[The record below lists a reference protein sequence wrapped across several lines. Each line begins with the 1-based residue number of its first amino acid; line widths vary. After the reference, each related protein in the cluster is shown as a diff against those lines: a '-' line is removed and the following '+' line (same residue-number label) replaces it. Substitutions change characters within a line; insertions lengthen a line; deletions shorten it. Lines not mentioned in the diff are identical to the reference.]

1 MTTVQE
7 LPQHTNITI
16 PKRPDMNLSS
26 VYDRDFFMAFDLQH
40 FKLERIGQNEP
51 VSSVSG
57 SDLGASRTIISPE
70 DKENG
75 PDLADE
81 LVGPE
86 TVPNGYSE
94 LPLDLQQNGQSNTN
108 PPLEQMQE
116 TAVNDVDTQSENM
129 DDSESDDSQD
139 DETDIEPSDKEQK
152 GGATFLENIQ
162 YYAHRYL
169 VKPIQDKIYGPSNET
184 INLTAEEELTSPN
197 IPNKNIVI
205 TFPRRPT
212 IQTLAQISAEL
223 KEEPASFFNF
233 SNTGISYLTLENILK
248 DLLIHFEMFNKE
260 DVIITQIRPE
270 FIYVV
275 QDRYLLLDGE
285 SIAELDKD
293 DTMQKSQI
301 STANKAV
308 LNLVFDLLDK
318 KDRDVVVGLAEIR
331 GTKIYKLLRR
341 LELED
346 VFEWV

>member
-7 LPQHTNITI
+7 FPQHTNIII
-16 PKRPDMNLSS
+16 PKRPDLNLSS
-26 VYDRDFFMAFDLQH
+26 VYDRDFFMAFDLQQ

-51 VSSVSG
+51 VGSG
-57 SDLGASRTIISPE
+57 SDLGTSRTIVSPE

-81 LVGPE
+81 LIGPE
-86 TVPNGYSE
+86 TLPNGYSE
-94 LPLDLQQNGQSNTN
+94 LPLDLRQNGQTNTN
-108 PPLEQMQE
+108 PPLEQ
-116 TAVNDVDTQSENM
+116 TPKPAINDVDTQSENM
-129 DDSESDDSQD
+129 DDSESEDSQD
-139 DETDIEPSDKEQK
+139 DDETDAEPSDKEQK

-169 VKPIQDKIYGPSNET
+169 VKPVQDKIYGPSNET
-184 INLTAEEELTSPN
+184 IKMTAEEELTSPT
-197 IPNKNIVI
+197 IPNKDIVI
-205 TFPRRPT
+205 SFPKRPT
-212 IQTLAQISAEL
+212 IQTLAQLSAEL
-223 KEEPASFFNF
+223 KEEPTSFLNF
-233 SNTGISYLTLENILK
+233 PNTGISYLMLENILK

-260 DVIITQIRPE
+260 DVVATQIRPE

-285 SIAELDKD
+285 SVAELDKD
-293 DTMQKSQI
+293 ETMKKGQV

-308 LNLVFDLLDK
+308 LDLVFDLLDK

-331 GTKIYKLLRR
+331 GTKVYKLLRR

>member
-7 LPQHTNITI
+7 FTQHTNIII
-16 PKRPDMNLSS
+16 PKRPDLNLSS
-26 VYDRDFFMAFDLQH
+26 VYDRDFFMAFDLHQ

-51 VSSVSG
+51 VGSA
-57 SDLGASRTIISPE
+57 SDLGASRTIVSPE

-81 LVGPE
+81 LIGPE
-86 TVPNGYSE
+86 TLPNGYSE
-94 LPLDLQQNGQSNTN
+94 LPLDLRQNGQTNTN
-108 PPLEQMQE
+108 PPLEQTPQS
-116 TAVNDVDTQSENM
+116 AINDVDTQSENM
-129 DDSESDDSQD
+129 DDSESEDSQD
-139 DETDIEPSDKEQK
+139 NDETDAEPSDKLQK

-162 YYAHRYL
+162 YYAYRYL
-169 VKPIQDKIYGPSNET
+169 VKPVQSKIYGPSNET
-184 INLTAEEELTSPN
+184 IKLTAEEELTSPT
-197 IPNKNIVI
+197 IPNKDIVI
-205 TFPRRPT
+205 SFPKRPT
-212 IQTLAQISAEL
+212 IQTLAQLSSEL
-223 KEEPASFFNF
+223 KEEPASFLNF
-233 SNTGISYLTLENILK
+233 PNTGISYLMLENILK

-260 DVIITQIRPE
+260 DVIITQIRLE

-293 DTMQKSQI
+293 ETMKKGQV

-308 LNLVFDLLDK
+308 LDLVFYLLDK
-318 KDRDVVVGLAEIR
+318 KDRDVVVSLAEIR
-331 GTKIYKLLRR
+331 GTKVYKLLRR